1 MKTPPSHSKEHKIR
15 ISNFYVFWPVRWF
28 GQTAKISVHRAELEW
43 ETKKNVEKKNFY
55 MTPHIMLMKLI
66 HESQLSVF
74 GHSLI
79 ENENLRFS
87 LTPGTS
93 HGEEIVK
100 KNFEKFSQTKDV
112 NSNIRYVRADRRD
125 NNALSSNEPSSQT
138 RAKISTTE
146 STTNPFPS
154 LLNWTQLAW

>member
-1 MKTPPSHSKEHKIR
+1 MRNE
-15 ISNFYVFWPVRWF
+15 
-28 GQTAKISVHRAELEW
+28 
-43 ETKKNVEKKNFY
+43 KKNVEKKNFY

-100 KNFEKFSQTKDV
+100 KNFEKSFLTDK
-112 NSNIRYVRADRRD
+112 RC
-125 NNALSSNEPSSQT
+125 
-138 RAKISTTE
+138 
-146 STTNPFPS
+146 
-154 LLNWTQLAW
+154 QLQHPICAR